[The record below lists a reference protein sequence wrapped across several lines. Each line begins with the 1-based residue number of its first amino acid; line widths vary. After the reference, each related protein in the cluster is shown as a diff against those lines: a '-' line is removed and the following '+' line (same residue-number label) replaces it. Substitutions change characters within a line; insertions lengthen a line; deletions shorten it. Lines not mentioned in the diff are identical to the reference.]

1 MSDWDEREEETES
14 DEFTYWFQPNPQ
26 CTRCYGWGYYRED
39 GWPVHCSCGAD
50 CDSSCPACALEQMQ
64 RAEDE
69 EGEGEQA
76 TPRSVRD
83 ELRNAYKQA
92 SDFDTELF
100 NALFAALSMLEKQ
113 KARLAALESRESNLH
128 VRLAALEAAQ
138 SAPASKVLYEG
149 EASVLKDGVLLPTLE
164 ARIAM
169 HGHKRV
175 HIVVT
180 AAEEDES

>member
-1 MSDWDEREEETES
+1 MTNEPIE
-14 DEFTYWFQPNPQ
+14 
-26 CTRCYGWGYYRED
+26 
-39 GWPVHCSCGAD
+39 
-50 CDSSCPACALEQMQ
+50 
-64 RAEDE
+64 
-69 EGEGEQA
+69 A
-76 TPRSVRD
+76 TPRTVRD
-83 ELRNAYKQA
+83 TLRKAYREVT
-92 SDFDTELF
+92 DFDTELF

-149 EASVLKDGVLLPTLE
+149 EASVLKEGIPVLTLG

-169 HGHKRV
+169 RGHKRV

-180 AAEEDES
+180 ALEDDES